1 MKRLTRERWLILLT
15 TLAIAL
21 RAQSQKTPFRIHI
34 HIYNYAGISD
44 EALAR
49 AEQETARIFRRVG
62 VLTEWLDCPLNAEE
76 PSRNNTCDVPAASAR
91 FTLRLLSNTMAE
103 RFPLGHDFFGFAL
116 LPVSGGFGVMAN
128 VFAERAKEMAG
139 STASLSVILGDL
151 MAHELG
157 HLLLSQSAHS
167 VAGIMRGEWR
177 TRELQKVA
185 EGTLFFLPEQAQK
198 IRTQVLARMI
208 GGGQMK

>member
-1 MKRLTRERWLILLT
+1 MTRPIRECLLLLT
-15 TLAIAL
+15 SPAIVL
-21 RAQSQKTPFRIHI
+21 YAQSQITGLRIYI
-34 HIYNYAGISD
+34 HIYNYAGVSR
-44 EALAR
+44 ETLAQ
-49 AEQETARIFRRVG
+49 AEQEAARIFQRTG
-62 VLTEWLDCPLNAEE
+62 ITTEWLDCPLTEE
-76 PSRNNTCDVPAASAR
+76 QLSRNSACDVPGAPSR
-91 FTLRLLSNTMAE
+91 FTLRLLSNAMAE

-167 VAGIMRGEWR
+167 VAGIMRGQWR
-177 TRELQKVA
+177 TRELQRA
-185 EGTLFFLPEQAQK
+185 AAGTLFFLPEQAQT
-198 IRTQVLARMI
+198 IRAQVLARMI
-208 GGGQMK
+208 GGGQTP